1 MNSIEHT
8 TIATLAPTVA
18 HRRAVAVVDLC
29 SGLSPMW
36 GLSMSTSRAQFEFA
50 VTQMRKAF
58 ADIGPLIDMAERQSA
73 QVKDALAQPVD
84 GIEGWLQRLESQYV
98 MLEQRQDQKAAGTG
112 DTRQDYYET
121 TFF

>member
-8 TIATLAPTVA
+8 TNATLAPTVA

-29 SGLSPMW
+29 SGLLPVW
-36 GLSMSTSRAQFEFA
+36 GRHMSTAPAQSEVA
-50 VTQMRKAF
+50 VTLMLKAF
-58 ADIGPLIDMAERQSA
+58 ADIGPDIELAERQSA
-73 QVKDALAQPVD
+73 QINDALAQPVD
-84 GIEGWLQRLESQYV
+84 GVDGWLPRLESQYV
-98 MLEQRQDQKAAGTG
+98 MVEQRQDQKAAGTG